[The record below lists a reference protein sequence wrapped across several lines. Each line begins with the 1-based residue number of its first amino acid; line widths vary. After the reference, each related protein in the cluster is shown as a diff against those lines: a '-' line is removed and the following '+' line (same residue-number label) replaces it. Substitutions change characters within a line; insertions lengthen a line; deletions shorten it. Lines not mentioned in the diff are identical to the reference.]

1 MRRQDPGANAAGKYG
16 APLSNKADSLAR
28 KRETAQEEVRSREKN
43 VGVPPKVRSKRDRS
57 ANQENR

>member
-1 MRRQDPGANAAGKYG
+1 MQRQDRRAAGKFPTP
-16 APLSNKADSLAR
+16 PLPGVESLAR
-28 KRETAQEEVRSREKN
+28 KRDAALEGVRSRIKN